1 MIDPVTW
8 AILIG
13 AIVATVWLVY
23 YVHYYLPGKMEE
35 RFLESMKAFST
46 AIELRFPIHE
56 GCTDAV
62 VELSGVISDRLG
74 LSGMAKRDLLM
85 AARLRDI
92 GLCAIPYSLV
102 NGRAEAEWTLAEQ
115 STYDRHPEV
124 SGAMLELVPSL
135 RHLAEVVRAH
145 HTNFDGSSRDGVA
158 GGQALPIQARIL
170 KVTTEYVWMRR
181 NHGESYAQA
190 RIFEQREIA
199 YCPEVVDAFAAV
211 LTSSRVESPQPSL
224 A

>member
-1 MIDPVTW
+1 MDPITW
-8 AILIG
+8 IVLGG
-13 AIVATVWLVY
+13 AVLATVWLVF
-23 YVHYYLPGKMEE
+23 YVVVYLPKQLDE

-46 AIELRFPIHE
+46 AIELRFPSHTGLTE
-56 GCTDAV
+56 EVASLAAQLG
-62 VELSGVISDRLG
+62 SRLG
-74 LSGMAKRDLLM
+74 LSEIATRNLLM

-102 NGRAEAEWTLAEQ
+102 NGKPWHDWSQAEQ

-135 RHLAEVVRAH
+135 RHLAEVVRTH
-145 HTNFDGSSRDGVA
+145 HADYDGSSDGSMLIA
-158 GGQALPIQARIL
+158 EQIPIEARIL
-170 KVTTEYVWMRR
+170 KVATEYTWYSREY
-181 NHGESYAQA
+181 GEGLAQQRILNA
-190 RIFEQREIA
+190 RGEV
-199 YCPEVVDAFAAV
+199 YCPQVVDAFASV